1 MSIEGRVAIVT
12 GVTTG
17 VGRGIAAELARQ
29 QVKVLGT
36 GRREELG
43 RELEREV
50 REEGG
55 TLTFVQADVS
65 RVDDCRRTVDAA
77 IDAFGRVDIL
87 VNNAATVGDPPLVS
101 SHTVTEEWW
110 DQIVD
115 TNLKGAFFCSRFALE
130 PMLAQSSGS
139 IVNIASINGVNT
151 GPTRMAAYTASKAGL
166 IGLSKNMACEYA
178 AHGIRVNVI
187 VLGRT
192 VGDSGEAV
200 MNYTRRERMD
210 EDEYAPVSLND
221 IPGLFT
227 GRELG
232 AIVSFLCDDAANFVN
247 GAAIPVDGG
256 VTAGMAHA
264 ALSPEDA
271 AVLSVRLGIR
281 A

>member
-1 MSIEGRVAIVT
+1 MGIEGRVAIVT

-17 VGRGIAAELARQ
+17 VGRGIAAELARL

-50 REEGG
+50 RDEGG
-55 TLTFVQADVS
+55 ELTFVQADVS

-77 IDAFGRVDIL
+77 LEAFGRVDIL
-87 VNNAATVGDPPLVS
+87 VNNAATVGDPPLVD

-130 PMLAQSSGS
+130 PMRAQESGS
-139 IVNIASINGVNT
+139 IVNIASINGVNF

-166 IGLSKNMACEYA
+166 IALSKNLACEYA

-187 VLGRT
+187 ILGRT

-200 MNYTRRERMD
+200 MNATRRERMGD
-210 EDEYAPVSLND
+210 DYAPVHLTD

-232 AIVSFLCDDAANFVN
+232 AIVAFLCDDAANFVN

-256 VTAGMAHA
+256 ITAGMAHA

-271 AVLSVRLGIR
+271 EFLSVRLGFR